1 MYHIDL
7 SFFQTK
13 SESTDVQTFQE
24 KYNHSFHNIIL
35 NQVYSENGSSLDTE
49 TLPAF
54 IEVKTELRERV
65 IEVYSGGHHGVHFCL
80 IPEAVKDD
88 FVIGDQVIIRIGD
101 AQEIS
106 QVFETGEIVK
116 YKHEK
121 SGKPGDLPHL
131 IRSVN
136 QYDEEKI
143 SRNKRDEERA
153 KPLFYELIK
162 KLKLEMKLV
171 DVHFQFDRKK
181 LFFFY
186 TADGRVDFRQLA
198 KELAAEFKTRIELR
212 QIGVRDEAKIVGGI
226 GTCGREYCCTSFI
239 SNFKR
244 IYTQFASEQ
253 NLYTN
258 LSKMTGPCGKL
269 KCCLSFEI
277 DT

>member
-7 SFFQTK
+7 SFLQSK
-13 SESTDVQTFQE
+13 SDDVDVQSFRD

-35 NQVYSENGSSLDTE
+35 NQVSDQSDTVLEINPELVEVGSVSQ
-49 TLPAF
+49 
-54 IEVKTELRERV
+54 ERV

-80 IPEAVKDD
+80 IPESVKGN
-88 FVIGDQVIIRIGD
+88 FNIGDEVIIRIGD

-106 QVFETGEIVK
+106 QIIETGEIVK
-116 YKHEK
+116 YKQEK
-121 SGKPGDLPHL
+121 SNAKIGELPHL
-131 IRSVN
+131 IRLVN
-136 QYDEEKI
+136 QFDEEKI
-143 SRNKRDEERA
+143 FRNRRDEERA
-153 KPLFYELIK
+153 KPLFYSLIK

-198 KELAAEFKTRIELR
+198 KELASEFKTRIELR
-212 QIGVRDEAKIVGGI
+212 QIGVRDEAKLIGGI

-239 SNFKR
+239 SSFKR

-253 NLYTN
+253 NLSAN